1 MTIIG
6 QTQVVLLY
14 PFGKEYRERLR
25 KAPKNLPRRG
35 RGTAR
40 RRWMRGG
47 TALSILGTTGAE
59 VDLPS
64 LTVGNGLCAVP
75 PRCSYNLC
83 GQPEP
88 PPRHVIP
95 SGVKQS
101 RGIFPSS
108 KFYLVVVLCPTWW
121 IPPLRLRCGRNDNEV
136 TFLRIR
142 LQFLERFRPPRPS
155 SVRAAPCQLPRRGS
169 FCTVLWGA

>member
-1 MTIIG
+1 MF
-6 QTQVVLLY
+6 QVAPPLISQGCALPASPEGKLLY
-14 PFGKEYRERLR
+14 RDFGCRVYRH
-25 KAPKNLPRRG
+25 APGKLQENLPRRG

-95 SGVKQS
+95 SGVKRS
-101 RGIFPSS
+101 RGIFPSC

-121 IPPLRLRCGRNDNEV
+121 IPPLRLRS
-136 TFLRIR
+136 
-142 LQFLERFRPPRPS
+142 RPE
-155 SVRAAPCQLPRRGS
+155 
-169 FCTVLWGA
+169 